1 VKRSKNKALQGL
13 EGLVVQETA
22 GTFKVV
28 GKDGTVRG
36 ESKPSSSRSRAT
48 KKWETCLIRWL
59 TLNFDFLIVQLS
71 LCLDSVLPKGNTLFL
86 LSFPA
91 YAFHTLPPVP
101 NANQEEP
108 QSLPPLDP
116 IDPSNPLAFL
126 SETPPT
132 VPAPTSKHQAFE
144 TALARVP
151 RIEIDILGSAFAFR
165 SEDRAGRKFKPGTV
179 LDQGWAA
186 DWLFPEMFDE

>member
-1 VKRSKNKALQGL
+1 MHWPMRKCKIR
-13 EGLVVQETA
+13 
-22 GTFKVV
+22 
-28 GKDGTVRG
+28 
-36 ESKPSSSRSRAT
+36 
-48 KKWETCLIRWL
+48 LIRWL
-59 TLNFDFLIVQLS
+59 TSDFDFSIVRLS

-91 YAFHTLPPVP
+91 YAFHTLPHAP
-101 NANQEEP
+101 NANQEEAQP
-108 QSLPPLDP
+108 PPPLDP
-116 IDPSNPLAFL
+116 IDPSDPLAFL
-126 SETPPT
+126 SETSSIT
-132 VPAPTSKHQAFE
+132 PAPTSKHQAFE

-186 DWLFPEMFDE
+186 DWLLPEMFDE